1 MNKVLR
7 DIFIAE
13 KMLYLYEFEETSTID
28 FEIISIKNPIY
39 KITNYWRYQ
48 STLLFWGLQTILR
61 SILIKKPDLI
71 LYNIII
77 TITINNSNRQK
88 VMGIK
93 YTQHKD
99 ISWSKRYRGKVALI
113 HTKKIIWN
121 RSFIEKE
128 IDDINPKILKG
139 PPKK

>member
-1 MNKVLR
+1 MISCYKVW
-7 DIFIAE
+7 F
-13 KMLYLYEFEETSTID
+13 Y
-28 FEIISIKNPIY
+28 II
-39 KITNYWRYQ
+39 
-48 STLLFWGLQTILR
+48 ILDLWVFSK
-61 SILIKKPDLI
+61 SILAPPKLHKFNIENI

>member
-1 MNKVLR
+1 MLISINK
-7 DIFIAE
+7 
-13 KMLYLYEFEETSTID
+13 
-28 FEIISIKNPIY
+28 ISIKKVYYSEIVGL
-39 KITNYWRYQ
+39 
-48 STLLFWGLQTILR
+48 TLFIVISIWILAL
-61 SILIKKPDLI
+61 SII
-71 LYNIII
+71 YNIII

>member
-1 MNKVLR
+1 MIILNG
-7 DIFIAE
+7 FP
-13 KMLYLYEFEETSTID
+13 
-28 FEIISIKNPIY
+28 IISSNWY
-39 KITNYWRYQ
+39 SWF
-48 STLLFWGLQTILR
+48 TLSCYMVRT
-61 SILIKKPDLI
+61 
-71 LYNIII
+71 YIII

>member
-1 MNKVLR
+1 MLISINK
-7 DIFIAE
+7 
-13 KMLYLYEFEETSTID
+13 
-28 FEIISIKNPIY
+28 ISIKKVYYSEIVGL
-39 KITNYWRYQ
+39 
-48 STLLFWGLQTILR
+48 TLFIVI
-61 SILIKKPDLI
+61 SIWKLALSII
-71 LYNIII
+71 YNIIF

>member
-1 MNKVLR
+1 
-7 DIFIAE
+7 
-13 KMLYLYEFEETSTID
+13 
-28 FEIISIKNPIY
+28 
-39 KITNYWRYQ
+39 
-48 STLLFWGLQTILR
+48 
-61 SILIKKPDLI
+61 
-71 LYNIII
+71 
-77 TITINNSNRQK
+77 
-88 VMGIK
+88 MGIK

-128 IDDINPKILKG
+128 MDDINPKILKG

>member
-1 MNKVLR
+1 MSFFQNRLWFYDIYLSNISKNK
-7 DIFIAE
+7 
-13 KMLYLYEFEETSTID
+13 
-28 FEIISIKNPIY
+28 ISKFSNE
-39 KITNYWRYQ
+39 
-48 STLLFWGLQTILR
+48 L
-61 SILIKKPDLI
+61 
-71 LYNIII
+71 III

-121 RSFIEKE
+121 RSFIEM
-128 IDDINPKILKG
+128 DDINPKILKG

>member
-1 MNKVLR
+1 MYQQSNLFKSCSS
-7 DIFIAE
+7 FIV
-13 KMLYLYEFEETSTID
+13 
-28 FEIISIKNPIY
+28 ISI
-39 KITNYWRYQ
+39 W
-48 STLLFWGLQTILR
+48 ILAL
-61 SILIKKPDLI
+61 SII
-71 LYNIII
+71 YNIII

>member
-1 MNKVLR
+1 MNSKRPQLSILKNAVLR
-7 DIFIAE
+7 A
-13 KMLYLYEFEETSTID
+13 
-28 FEIISIKNPIY
+28 
-39 KITNYWRYQ
+39 TN
-48 STLLFWGLQTILR
+48 
-61 SILIKKPDLI
+61 
-71 LYNIII
+71 NIII

-121 RSFIEKE
+121 RSFIEM
-128 IDDINPKILKG
+128 DDINPKILKG

>member
-1 MNKVLR
+1 ML
-7 DIFIAE
+7 DSTCFSLFEPIQASFI
-13 KMLYLYEFEETSTID
+13 LF
-28 FEIISIKNPIY
+28 IY
-39 KITNYWRYQ
+39 
-48 STLLFWGLQTILR
+48 FILT
-61 SILIKKPDLI
+61 P
-71 LYNIII
+71 III

-128 IDDINPKILKG
+128 IDDRNPKILKG